1 MEDEFI
7 KVIEDRD
14 TTILLRDKKI
24 KEHGDTIK
32 EQGDTIKE
40 QDKQLEEKNKKLEEK
55 DKKLAEKD
63 LLLGNA
69 VRRMLSQ
76 GMDAATV
83 ASLLGLSEE
92 EVCSYRQ

>member
-1 MEDEFI
+1 MNMEDELI

-14 TTILLRDKKI
+14 TTILLRNEKI
-24 KEHGDTIK
+24 KEQEK
-32 EQGDTIKE
+32 ELAE
-40 QDKQLEEKNKKLEEK
+40 Q
-55 DKKLAEKD
+55 DKKLAEQK

>member
-1 MEDEFI
+1 MEDELI

-14 TTILLRDKKI
+14 TTILLRNKKI
-24 KEHGDTIK
+24 KEQEK
-32 EQGDTIKE
+32 ELAEQERQLAEQEKE
-40 QDKQLEEKNKKLEEK
+40 LAEQ
-55 DKKLAEKD
+55 DKKLAEQNR
-63 LLLGNA
+63 LLGNA
-69 VRRMLSQ
+69 VRRMLAQ